1 MTYLSFLWVA
11 AAAGERVFEF
21 LKVEDIKDE
30 SGKKPIAG
38 KAQGFDLILVLR
50 DGDIVESGTHEELLQ
65 MGGFYAE
72 LYNIQ
77 FEDAV

>member
-1 MTYLSFLWVA
+1 M
-11 AAAGERVFEF
+11 
-21 LKVEDIKDE
+21 EDG

-38 KAQGFDLILVLR
+38 KAQAFNLILVLR

-65 MGGFYAE
+65 KGGFYAE
-72 LYNIQ
+72 LYNSQ